1 MLSFGIFNA
10 LDTLIKSYTQG
21 FIMTMD
27 IEKDDDATR
36 EMLEMMGALDDP
48 TDNTDELETSNI
60 SAEIDDLDGL
70 LDGLGEDLDDL
81 SDTDLTDD
89 FELPDDLALPDDNS
103 LQGEQLQEALSA
115 TAQPENEGEPKA
127 EAEIEFPTEAPI
139 EDEIKEEEDA
149 FDLSDLDMMEEG
161 IEDSI
166 ENLPNTTTETE
177 EVEDNSAELDDPEQ
191 LLAVEESDNDLDA
204 SSNLSQTNSLIDTM
218 KESIE
223 IDNDI
228 HNIAKKASQTA
239 KQASALALEVTQQAQ
254 ASTEQLQKTIQATF
268 DATERAFEALK
279 ETQFEIDIS
288 TLNSDISEAEV
299 NQKIQTI
306 QAKNTQLKELN
317 AKFMAQIEKLNK
329 Q

>member
-10 LDTLIKSYTQG
+10 LDILIKSYTQG
-21 FIMTMD
+21 IIMTMD

-48 TDNTDELETSNI
+48 TDNTDELLNSLNDLETSSDQDDI
-60 SAEIDDLDGL
+60 STETDDLDGL
-70 LDGLGEDLDDL
+70 LDDLGEDSGDL
-81 SDTDLTDD
+81 SDIDLTDD

-103 LQGEQLQEALSA
+103 LQGEQLQAALSA
-115 TAQPENEGEPKA
+115 TA
-127 EAEIEFPTEAPI
+127 EIELPSESSI
-139 EDEIKEEEDA
+139 EEEE
-149 FDLSDLDMMEEG
+149 FDLNDLDMMEEG

-177 EVEDNSAELDDPEQ
+177 ETVAETLVEDSLAELDDPE
-191 LLAVEESDNDLDA
+191 LLFEVEESGNDLDS

-228 HNIAKKASQTA
+228 HDIAKKVSQTA

-299 NQKIQTI
+299 SQKIQTI
-306 QAKNTQLKELN
+306 QAKNSQLKELN
-317 AKFMAQIEKLNK
+317 AKFMAQIDKLNK